1 MDTPEWSQTEE
12 NEMSQVD
19 ITEIKQREAR
29 GAKETE
35 TCETNIEKLDKSAL
49 KQKLRGSKTIESQ
62 SVNLFIL
69 KTVSPLVTE
78 KNGNTQRQ

>member
-12 NEMSQVD
+12 NKID

-49 KQKLRGSKTIESQ
+49 KHKLRGSKTIESQ